1 MSFDYD
7 AWLFN
12 QYEDSC
18 VEEEEENGI
27 LDDAPEEED
36 TEDVLDAF
44 NRKQESMAISE
55 GTL

>member
-18 VEEEEENGI
+18 GEEENGI
-27 LDDAPEEED
+27 LDDEPEEED
-36 TEDVLDAF
+36 TEDVLDSF
-44 NRKQESMAISE
+44 NRKQESMAISD

>member
-18 VEEEEENGI
+18 GKEEENGF
-27 LDDAPEEED
+27 LDDEPEEED

-44 NRKQESMAISE
+44 NRKQESMAISD